1 MVLEVLIQKQLLNLV
16 QFFIVITIGIIV
28 TKIVSEAALHFLKKT
43 DIKKLISKMG
53 YEEPIIEMI
62 VMVLRYIM
70 YFVTFI
76 IALAQFG
83 FALFVLNT
91 IIILTSLFVTILIF
105 FSLKDFIP
113 NASAGLYL
121 NSVKSIRKGDVLKI
135 GNYKG
140 RVVNMDLVN
149 IILEDKN
156 GRLTI
161 IPNSNVINKEIIR
174 EYKKKN
180 KKNIKRKKK

>member
-1 MVLEVLIQKQLLNLV
+1 MVLEVLIRKQLINLM
-16 QFFIVITIGIIV
+16 QFFIVIIIGLIF
-28 TKIVSEAALHFLKKT
+28 TKIASEGISHFLKKE
-43 DIKKLISKMG
+43 DIKRIISRMG

-62 VMVLRYIM
+62 ILVLKYIM

-83 FALFVLNT
+83 FAIMVLNT
-91 IIILTSLFVTILIF
+91 IIILTAFFVIILIF

-121 NSVKSIRKGDVLKI
+121 NVMKSIRKGDILQI
-135 GNYKG
+135 GSYKG
-140 RVVNMDLVN
+140 RVVNIDLVS
-149 IILEDKN
+149 ITLEDKT

-161 IPNSNVINKEIIR
+161 IPNSNVIKREIIR
-174 EYKKKN
+174 ER
-180 KKNIKRKKK
+180 KKNIKK